1 MAQKQDVKI
10 GLLGAGTVGL
20 QVARILHDQQQE
32 LAARAGAN
40 LVLSAVAVR
49 DTSKVREGLDQSLLT
64 TDIDAVINSADLV
77 IELMGGLEPARSAM
91 LKALEAGKTVVT
103 GNKAVLAQYGP
114 ELYDAAARTDA
125 NLYFEAAVAGAVPV
139 VYGLRESLTGDRINK
154 VLGIVNGTTNY
165 ILDQMT
171 TQGWSYEQAL
181 HQAQELGYAEADPSA
196 DVGGHDAA
204 AKCAILASLSF
215 HTRVN
220 LEDVPV
226 KGITEVSAQDIKQA
240 TESGYAVKLLARAER
255 VIVEGEEQIAL
266 GVEPTLVPQS
276 HPLASITGPYN
287 AIVLETEFAGRL
299 MFYGAGAGG
308 APTASAVLS
317 DVVAGANHLVSG
329 GHAPRESV
337 YAALP
342 ICEPGRVETRRQV
355 RLEVADRI
363 EMMAEIAKIYAVG
376 GVSIASLTQSPTETV
391 PTEATL
397 VISTHRAQNS
407 QHDGI
412 TAALAKSPI
421 VHKIA
426 SEMSIEQDQ

>member
-204 AKCAILASLSF
+204 AKCAILASLAF

>member
-1 MAQKQDVKI
+1 MEQKQDVKI

-40 LVLSAVAVR
+40 LVLSGVAVR
-49 DTSKVREGLDQSLLT
+49 DTSKAREGLDRNLLT
-64 TDIDAVINSADLV
+64 TDIDAVIDCADLV

-103 GNKAVLAQYGP
+103 GNKAVLAQYGS
-114 ELYDAAARTDA
+114 ELYEAAARTDA

-204 AKCAILASLSF
+204 AKCAILASLAF

-226 KGITEVSAQDIKQA
+226 KGITEVSAADIRQA
-240 TESGYAVKLLARAER
+240 TESGYAVKLLARAQR
-255 VIVEGEEQIAL
+255 VTVDGQEQIAL
-266 GVEPTLVPQS
+266 GVEPTLVPKS
-276 HPLASITGPYN
+276 HPLAGITGPYN

-337 YAALP
+337 YADLP
-342 ICEPGRVETRRQV
+342 ICEPGRVKTRRQV
-355 RLEVADRI
+355 RLQVADRI
-363 EMMAEIAKIYAVG
+363 GMLAEIAKIYAAG
-376 GVSIASLTQSPTETV
+376 EVSIASLTQPPTETV
-391 PTEATL
+391 SDEATL
-397 VISTHRAQNS
+397 VISTHLAENS
-407 QHDGI
+407 KHDGI
-412 TAALAKSPI
+412 RAALAKSAL

-426 SEMSIEQDQ
+426 SEMSIEEDQ

>member
-204 AKCAILASLSF
+204 AKCAILASLAF

-337 YAALP
+337 YAVLP

-363 EMMAEIAKIYAVG
+363 EMMAEIAKIYAAG

-412 TAALAKSPI
+412 NAALAKSPI
-421 VHKIA
+421 VHTFA